1 MAHIDQIPTLL
12 PNLTSKEENEK
23 AVEGEGRVWGD
34 GEVKASGDSLPT
46 PFVADGGTMENVLST
61 SLPRPTPARPSLVP
75 LGSQTTPA
83 APQPKKFS
91 TVNITKRFLEK
102 NSSASGSA
110 SNSTSLTIKS
120 GAPLGKS
127 SLPYFWSNAINWPM
141 FQRQPDRQHNQLL
154 HIRSL

>member
-1 MAHIDQIPTLL
+1 M
-12 PNLTSKEENEK
+12 
-23 AVEGEGRVWGD
+23 VGGEGRVWGD
-34 GEVKASGDSLPT
+34 GEIKASGDSLAT
-46 PFVADGGTMENVLST
+46 PFVVDGGSTENVSST
-61 SLPRPTPARPSLVP
+61 SLPRPTPVRPSLVP

-110 SNSTSLTIKS
+110 SNSTSSTIKS

-127 SLPYFWSNAINWPM
+127 SLSNFWSNTIDTKIN
-141 FQRQPDRQHNQLL
+141 QRQPDRQHNQRL
-154 HIRSL
+154 HIRNL